1 MYNVVDHIKLEDLDQ
16 VRKANNYKYI
26 RLEDSAGRTLVYQ
39 NVSGDKGLRERIAEI
54 KQRAQ
59 VLPNDAIYYV
69 IFKNNTR
76 GEDWA
81 YKYCKGNPTQL
92 QQVAPQVMS
101 ESTRVYPDYSEKLAS
116 KEAEIARLNTQL
128 ETLKLQ
134 FAYESKLNQLEAQIA
149 QLSEPKESQKP
160 ALFGFAE
167 MIIPQ
172 ALPLFERYLDVRE
185 KEAQAK
191 LGQTPAPAPAKKLAL
206 PQPGSEAYERLLND
220 LSELDEDDFYG
231 RIAEL
236 ASINPDYAK
245 RVYNELTEEESEPT
259 EETPTNEE

>member
-1 MYNVVDHIKLEDLDQ
+1 MYNVVDHIKLEDLEQ

-81 YKYCKGNPTQL
+81 YKYCKGNPTQI

-101 ESTRVYPDYSEKLAS
+101 ESARVYPDYSEKLAS

-134 FAYESKLNQLEAQIA
+134 FAYESKLNQLEAQLA
-149 QLSEPKESQKP
+149 QLAEPKESEKP

-191 LGQTPAPAPAKKLAL
+191 LGQTPAPAPKKLAL
-206 PQPGSEAYERLLND
+206 PQPGSEAYESLLND
-220 LSELDEDDFYG
+220 LSQLEEEAFNA
-231 RIAEL
+231 RIAQL
-236 ASINPDYAK
+236 AKINSTYAE
-245 RVYNELTEEESEPT
+245 RVYNELTEEETAES
-259 EETPTNEE
+259 EETTETNEE

>member
-39 NVSGDKGLRERIAEI
+39 NVSGDKGLRERIIEI

-101 ESTRVYPDYSEKLAS
+101 ESARVYPDYSEKLAS

-134 FAYESKLNQLEAQIA
+134 FAYESKLNQLEAQLA
-149 QLSEPKESQKP
+149 QLAEPKESEKP

-185 KEAQAK
+185 KEALAK
-191 LGQTPAPAPAKKLAL
+191 TYSAAPAPAKKLAL
-206 PQPGSEAYERLLND
+206 PQPGSEAYESLLND
-220 LSELDEDDFYG
+220 LSQLEEEAFNA
-231 RIAEL
+231 RIAQL
-236 ASINPDYAK
+236 AKINSTYAE
-245 RVYNELTEEESEPT
+245 RVYNELTEEETAES
-259 EETPTNEE
+259 EETTETNEE